1 MRCFNYMFPP
11 ASPADAEEWASEQW
25 HEQVALPANTSGL
38 YGFACH
44 SVEGRCS
51 VEVHFCKEVR
61 DVEVAYRGP
70 VRFDLSVAR
79 SARAAVQDTSIA
91 SIATGCY
98 VDLTGDLRVLIC
110 RHTAG
115 RFVVETESFSY
126 NRDILPGERLQIRW
140 ILRLEFELKP
150 RTASDYPE
158 ISVKMSETL
167 DPAYR
172 HSQEFAQLHEAKV
185 QQLETFVRTHEAK
198 YRRTTSKINKVCV
211 EVDFKEAW
219 FGHFE
224 FFEFRPLPH
233 QLDEIPILQDWMPVV
248 ERGMIDEVREKLKSV
263 FNMDLDMRRGPQ
275 EKSIF

>member
-1 MRCFNYMFPP
+1 
-11 ASPADAEEWASEQW
+11 
-25 HEQVALPANTSGL
+25 
-38 YGFACH
+38 
-44 SVEGRCS
+44 
-51 VEVHFCKEVR
+51 
-61 DVEVAYRGP
+61 
-70 VRFDLSVAR
+70 
-79 SARAAVQDTSIA
+79 
-91 SIATGCY
+91 
-98 VDLTGDLRVLIC
+98 
-110 RHTAG
+110 
-115 RFVVETESFSY
+115 
-126 NRDILPGERLQIRW
+126 
-140 ILRLEFELKP
+140 
-150 RTASDYPE
+150 
-158 ISVKMSETL
+158 MSETL